1 MTQNLLYIL
10 TEGSHDAA
18 FLYRILKANGLK
30 REEKKINEYPNYM
43 ANFFLKDLS
52 LSDVDSINIQEARS
66 RFMPQYV
73 MVKDSNYV
81 IIYTVGGDTSLKR
94 KELLQRLN
102 DLNEPDQDQI
112 QALPDTTISV
122 LYCLDADDKGYEQRA
137 KEVLEECQ
145 EVFKKASFDPV
156 PDFSQF
162 PILEDIKIGL
172 YVFKESETGSGNLE
186 DVIIP
191 LMRQDNDDI
200 FGEAEKF
207 LSIHTSCNLFKEKL
221 SYDES
226 GTVLLKVNKVK
237 YSHKKSL
244 VGTVGQL
251 QKSGM
256 TNTVCIAQTD
266 YLNQEKILANDVCKQ
281 IFTTIKQVL
290 V

>member
-1 MTQNLLYIL
+1 MAQNLIYIL

-18 FLYRILKANGLK
+18 FLYRILRANGLK
-30 REEKKINEYPNYM
+30 REENKINEYPNYL

-52 LSDVDSINIQEARS
+52 LSDVDSVNIQEART

-73 MVKDSNYV
+73 MVKDTNYV
-81 IIYTVGGDTSLKR
+81 IIYTVGGDSSLKR

-102 DLNEPDQDQI
+102 DLNEPDEDQI

-137 KEVLEECQ
+137 KEVFEECQ
-145 EVFKKASFDPV
+145 EVFKKATFDPI

-162 PILEDIKIGL
+162 PVLEDIKIGL
-172 YVFKESETGSGNLE
+172 YVFKEGETDSGNLE

-200 FGEAEKF
+200 FDEAQKF
-207 LSIHTSCNLFKEKL
+207 LSIHTSCKLFKEKL
-221 SYDES
+221 TYDES
-226 GTVLLKVNKVK
+226 GKVLLKVNKVK

-244 VGTVGQL
+244 IGTVGQL

-266 YLNQEKILANDVCKQ
+266 YLNQEKILGNEVCMDIMNK
-281 IFTTIKQVL
+281 ISTVL
-290 V
+290 K

>member
-1 MTQNLLYIL
+1 MAKNLLYIL

-30 REEKKINEYPNYM
+30 REEKKINEYPRYLTD
-43 ANFFLKDLS
+43 FFLKDLG

-73 MVKDSNYV
+73 MVKETNYV
-81 IIYTVGGDTSLKR
+81 IIYTTGGDLSSKR

-102 DLNEPDQDQI
+102 DLNVPDQDKI
-112 QALPDTTISV
+112 QALPNTTISV

-145 EVFKKASFDPV
+145 DVFKKATFDPE
-156 PDFSQF
+156 PDFRQF
-162 PILEDIKIGL
+162 PELEDIKIGL
-172 YVFKESETGSGNLE
+172 YVFKEGETDRGNLE

-191 LMRQDNDDI
+191 LMREDNDDI
-200 FGEAEKF
+200 FDAAEHF
-207 LSIHTSCNLFKEKL
+207 LKIHKSCNLFKEKL
-221 SYDES
+221 TYDES
-226 GTVLLKVNKVK
+226 SKILLKVNNVR

-266 YLNQEKILANDVCKQ
+266 YLNEAKILNNKVCKE
-281 IFTTIKQVL
+281 IMDTINKIL
-290 V
+290 T